1 VQLVINIQQT
11 FITIAIVIGCFIKDL
26 LIVLS
31 LKSLNTKRISIPN
44 MKGSEG
50 KLTPKLNSWFRR
62 LTDKGVANTINQ
74 RSLSKEV
81 K

>member
-1 VQLVINIQQT
+1 VQLVIKIQQT
-11 FITIAIVIGCFIKDL
+11 FIPIAIVIGCLIKDL
-26 LIVLS
+26 LTVLS

-44 MKGSEG
+44 MNGSEG

-62 LTDKGVANTINQ
+62 LTDNGVAKTINQ
-74 RSLSKEV
+74 RSLSSDV